1 MTVRINYVILIIM
14 IIDFHA
20 HCFPDAIAPKA
31 LPKLAACSGIHSA
44 FTDGTAEGLLAAM
57 DRAGIDKSVV
67 ANIATN
73 PKQQRSVN
81 SFAISLLEEPRFIPF
96 GSVHPEA
103 PDALD
108 ELRRLKDAGVKG
120 IKLHP
125 DYQEFFPDDPGVF
138 PIYHEIARLGLVT
151 LFHAGVDIGL
161 CDPVRATPARLA
173 NALPQFEGAPVVAA
187 HFGGYILW
195 REVLEHL
202 CGKDIY
208 FDTSYCA
215 RKMPP
220 PWAREII
227 AAHGAGRILF
237 GTDLPWADPSDE
249 IAFVRRISAD
259 EGMAGE
265 ILGENAER
273 LLGLE

>member
-1 MTVRINYVILIIM
+1 MEDYDL

-31 LPKLAACSGIHSA
+31 MPKLAAHSGARSA
-44 FTDGTAEGLLAAM
+44 YFDGTAGGLLAVI
-57 DRAGIDKSVV
+57 DGAGIDKCIV

-73 PKQQRSVN
+73 PRQQRSVN
-81 SFAISLLEEPRFIPF
+81 SFAISLLENPRFIPF

-103 PDALD
+103 ADALD
-108 ELRRLKDAGVKG
+108 ELRQLKDAGIKG

-125 DYQEFFPDDPGVF
+125 DYQEFFPDEPRVF
-138 PIYHEIARLGLVT
+138 PIYREAARLGLVT

-161 CDPVRATPARLA
+161 CSPVRCTPARLA

-202 CGKDIY
+202 CGRDIY

-220 PWAREII
+220 PWAKEIVG
-227 AAHGAGRILF
+227 AHGAARILF
-237 GTDLPWADPSDE
+237 GTDLPWADPLDE
-249 IAFVRRISAD
+249 LEFARQISQD
-259 EGMAGE
+259 EATAE
-265 ILGENAER
+265 KVLGCNAAR
-273 LLGLE
+273 LLNIE